1 MTGGRLAGRRAVITG
16 GATGIGFGV
25 ARRFLAEGAEVLLA
39 GPDDAAMTAA
49 TTRLLVDDPQQLVAG
64 HVDDLS
70 SPGAG
75 ERLSAAAFAAMS
87 GVDILVN
94 NAGGGVITAT
104 DHHTDETIRRTIDN
118 NLWTVLNCTLAILP
132 HMVTSGYGRVVNIG
146 AESVRNGLNGH
157 AIYNAAKGG
166 VHAFAVGLAREYAT
180 SDITFNTVAPS
191 YTLTP
196 EIEAALAD
204 GTLSEEFRSITDI
217 AVSLIPM
224 RRPATVDEV
233 AAAVLF
239 FASEEASFITGQVLS
254 VNGGSSMG

>member
-1 MTGGRLAGRRAVITG
+1 MNAGRLAGRRAVITG

-25 ARRFLAEGAEVLLA
+25 ACRFLAEGAAVLLA
-39 GPDDAAMTAA
+39 GPDDAAMAA
-49 TTRLLVDDPQQLVAG
+49 ALPRLSAIDSQQVVAG

-70 SPGAG
+70 RPGAG
-75 ERLSAAAFAAMS
+75 ERLVDAALKEL
-87 GVDILVN
+87 GGIDILVN

-104 DHHTDETIRRTIDN
+104 RHHTDETIRRTIDN
-118 NLWTVLNCTLAILP
+118 NLWTTLNCTLAVLP
-132 HMVTSGYGRVVNIG
+132 HMVSARYGRVVNIG

-180 SDITFNTVAPS
+180 SGITFNTVAPS

-196 EIEAALAD
+196 EIGAALAD
-204 GTLSEEFRSITDI
+204 GTIPEEFRSITDI
-217 AVSLIPM
+217 AVNLIPM
-224 RRPATVDEV
+224 RRPATVEEV

-239 FASEEASFITGQVLS
+239 LASEEASFITGQVLS

>member
-1 MTGGRLAGRRAVITG
+1 MERHFESAQ
-16 GATGIGFGV
+16 GA
-25 ARRFLAEGAEVLLA
+25 ALLIA
-39 GPDDAAMTAA
+39 GPDDTAIKDA
-49 TTRLLVDDPQQLVAG
+49 TTQLSADPRHVVAG

-70 SPGAG
+70 HPGAG
-75 ERLSAAAFAAMS
+75 QRLLAAAFQHLG

-104 DHHTDETIRRTIDN
+104 DRHTEQTLRRTIDN
-118 NLWTVLNCTLAILP
+118 NLWTTLNSTLAVIP
-132 HMVTSGYGRVVNIG
+132 PMRAARYGRVVNIG
-146 AESVRNGLNGH
+146 AESVRNRLDGH

-180 SDITFNTVAPS
+180 SGITFNTVAPS

-196 EIEAALAD
+196 EIQTGLAEGALP
-204 GTLSEEFRSITDI
+204 EEFRAITEI
-217 AVSLIPM
+217 AVNLIPM

-239 FASEEASFITGQVLS
+239 LASEEASFITGQVLS

>member
-1 MTGGRLAGRRAVITG
+1 MITG

-25 ARRFLAEGAEVLLA
+25 ARRFVAEGATLLLA
-39 GPDDAAMTAA
+39 GTDEAMMTAAMT
-49 TTRLLVDDPQQLVAG
+49 RLSADPRQLVAG

-70 SPGAG
+70 RSGAG
-75 ERLSAAAFAAMS
+75 ERLVTAALKELG
-87 GVDILVN
+87 GVDILIN

-104 DHHTDETIRRTIDN
+104 GQHTEETIRRTIDN
-118 NLWTVLNCTLAILP
+118 NLWTTLNCTLAVLP
-132 HMVTSGYGRVVNIG
+132 HMIASGYGRVVNVG

-180 SDITFNTVAPS
+180 SGVTFNTVAPS

-196 EIEAALAD
+196 EIEAALTD
-204 GTLSEEFRSITDI
+204 GTLSEEFRSITEI
-217 AVSLIPM
+217 AVNLIPM

-239 FASEEASFITGQVLS
+239 LASEEASFITGQVLS

>member
-1 MTGGRLAGRRAVITG
+1 MSGGRLAGRRAVITG

-25 ARRFLAEGAEVLLA
+25 ARRFLAEGAAVLLA
-39 GPDDAAMTAA
+39 GPDEAALKDA
-49 TTRLLVDDPQQLVAG
+49 TTRLSADARRGVAAY
-64 HVDDLS
+64 VEDLS
-70 SPGAG
+70 QSGAG
-75 ERLSAAAFAAMS
+75 ERLVAVALEEL
-87 GVDILVN
+87 GGIDILVN

-104 DHHTDETIRRTIDN
+104 AHHTEQTIRRTIDN
-118 NLWTVLNCTLAILP
+118 NLWTTLNSTLAVLAP
-132 HMVTSGYGRVVNIG
+132 MLDAGYGRVVNIG

-166 VHAFAVGLAREYAT
+166 VHAFAVGLAREYAA
-180 SDITFNTVAPS
+180 SGVTFNTVAPS
-191 YTLTP
+191 YVLTP
-196 EIEAALAD
+196 EIQAGLAEGALP
-204 GTLSEEFRSITDI
+204 EEFRSITDI

-239 FASEEASFITGQVLS
+239 LASEEASFITGQVLS

>member
-1 MTGGRLAGRRAVITG
+1 MITG

-25 ARRFLAEGAEVLLA
+25 ARRFLAEGAAVLLA
-39 GPDDAAMTAA
+39 GPDDAAMEVAA
-49 TTRLLVDDPQQLVAG
+49 TRLLADDPQQMVVR

-70 SPGAG
+70 RSGAG
-75 ERLSAAAFAAMS
+75 ERLSATALATMS
-87 GVDILVN
+87 GIDILVN

-104 DHHTDETIRRTIDN
+104 DHHTDDTIRRTIDN
-118 NLWTVLNCTLAILP
+118 NLWTTLNCTLAILP

-166 VHAFAVGLAREYAT
+166 VHAFAVGLAREYAA
-180 SDITFNTVAPS
+180 SGITFNTVAPS

-239 FASEEASFITGQVLS
+239 LASEEASFITGQVLS

>member
-1 MTGGRLAGRRAVITG
+1 MSAGRLAGRRAVITG

-25 ARRFLAEGAEVLLA
+25 ARRFLAEGAAVLLA
-39 GPDDAAMTAA
+39 GPDDAVLKAA
-49 TTRLLVDDPQQLVAG
+49 TTRLSADPAQVVAG

-70 SPGAG
+70 RSGAG
-75 ERLSAAAFAAMS
+75 ERLLTAALAKL
-87 GVDILVN
+87 GGIDILVN

-104 DHHTDETIRRTIDN
+104 DQHTDETIRRTIDN
-118 NLWTVLNCTLAILP
+118 NLWTALNCTLAVLP
-132 HMVTSGYGRVVNIG
+132 HMIASGYGRVVNIG
-146 AESVRNGLNGH
+146 AEPVRNGLSGH

-166 VHAFAVGLAREYAT
+166 VHALAVGLAREYAT
-180 SDITFNTVAPS
+180 SGITFNTVAPS

-204 GTLSEEFRSITDI
+204 RTLSEEFRSITEI
-217 AVSLIPM
+217 AVNLIPM

-233 AAAVLF
+233 AAAALF
-239 FASEEASFITGQVLS
+239 MASEEASFITGQVLS

>member
-1 MTGGRLAGRRAVITG
+1 MTAGRLAGRRAVITG

-25 ARRFLAEGAEVLLA
+25 ARRFLAEGAAVLLA
-39 GPDDAAMTAA
+39 GPDDAAMRAA
-49 TTRLLVDDPQQLVAG
+49 TTRLAADPRRVVAG

-70 SPGAG
+70 RPGAG
-75 ERLSAAAFAAMS
+75 ERLARAALKEL
-87 GVDILVN
+87 GGIDILIN

-118 NLWTVLNCTLAILP
+118 NLWTTLNCTLAVLP
-132 HMVTSGYGRVVNIG
+132 HMIASRYGRVVSIG

-180 SDITFNTVAPS
+180 SGVTFNTVAPA

-204 GTLSEEFRSITDI
+204 GTLPEEFRSITEI

-239 FASEEASFITGQVLS
+239 LASEEASFITGQVLS

>member
-1 MTGGRLAGRRAVITG
+1 MNAGRLAGRRAVITG

-25 ARRFLAEGAEVLLA
+25 ARRFLVEGAAVLLA
-39 GPDDAAMTAA
+39 GPDGAAIKDA
-49 TTRLLVDDPQQLVAG
+49 TTRLSADPQHVVAG

-70 SPGAG
+70 RFGAG
-75 ERLSAAAFAAMS
+75 ERLLAAALEEL
-87 GVDILVN
+87 GGIDILVN

-104 DHHTDETIRRTIDN
+104 DHHTEQTIRRTIDN
-118 NLWTVLNCTLAILP
+118 NLWTTLNSTLAVLP
-132 HMVTSGYGRVVNIG
+132 HMISSRYGRVVNIG

-180 SDITFNTVAPS
+180 SGITFNTVAPS

-196 EIEAALAD
+196 EIEAGLAD
-204 GTLSEEFRSITDI
+204 GTLSEEFRSVTEI
-217 AVSLIPM
+217 AVDLIPM

-233 AAAVLF
+233 AAALLF
-239 FASEEASFITGQVLS
+239 LASEEAGFITGQVLS